1 MLEELRRR
9 LEEIR
14 KQKHKHFHD
23 FQPFIKKIA
32 KDYDFLFPNF
42 SENTKGSHYVYNFGV
57 PGHLYPFTVVKEHG
71 GHDCQSPKAAK
82 QVIVNIENVLDF
94 IEINIPDDQESES
107 ESEGEYGH
115 ERADNIEETP
125 GTLPEPKVPDGGSG
139 G

>member
-1 MLEELRRR
+1 MLKKLRRR

-14 KQKHKHFHD
+14 KQKHKHFYD
-23 FQPFIKKIA
+23 FQPLIIKIA
-32 KDYDFLFPNF
+32 KSYGLLFPNF
-42 SENTKGSHYVYNFGV
+42 TENTNGSHYVYNFGV

-71 GHDCQSPKAAK
+71 GRDCQSPKAAK
-82 QVIVNIENVLDF
+82 RVIENIENVLDF
-94 IEINIPDDQESES
+94 IEANIPDDQESES

-125 GTLPEPKVPDGGSG
+125 RALSEPEVPDGGSG